1 VSPRVKPRPLRDSL
15 PLRDV
20 DEILMRYLRGPAS
33 VGGDP
38 RQLLDVVEQR
48 TLSKATSA
56 AGGYTVPTPMYEQIM
71 AIVHGRGSIGRL
83 ALEIVTESGVA
94 LQLPTSTTH
103 GTSSWTAENAGYTAS
118 DEVFGQVTVN
128 AFKAATSVI
137 VSEELANDA
146 LDNFEPWLARELGQR
161 ISQLEGAAFAT
172 GDGSGKPLGVVA
184 NVGAVVT
191 MPVGSTVTFAY
202 DSLVDALHSIA
213 VGYREADQSPAWI
226 ASDGALKALRKVK
239 DTAGQPVLFESAR
252 VGEPPILLGFPLY
265 VDENLA
271 APAANAK
278 SLVFAGWKSLYAIR
292 RVNGIGIQ
300 RQDEIYSGN
309 GQVGFRGFHRV
320 DGRVVIAAAG
330 VAVAHSAT

>member
-1 VSPRVKPRPLRDSL
+1 MSPRVKPRPLYPDH
-15 PLRDV
+15 
-20 DEILMRYLRGPAS
+20 DEILMRYLRGPAG

-38 RQLLDVVEQR
+38 KELLDVAEQR
-48 TLSKATSA
+48 ALSKATNP
-56 AGGYTVPTPMYEQIM
+56 AGGFTVPTPMYEQIM
-71 AIVHGRGSIGRL
+71 SVVHARGSIGQL
-83 ALEIVTESGVA
+83 ALEIVTESGAA

-103 GTSSWTAENAGYTAS
+103 GTSSWIAENAGYTTS

-128 AFKAATSVI
+128 AFKAATSVV

-146 LDNFEPWLARELGQR
+146 VDNFEPWLARELGER
-161 ISQLEGAAFAT
+161 ISQLEGAAYAV
-172 GDGSGKPLGVVA
+172 GDGTGKPLGVVA
-184 NVGAVVT
+184 NVGATVT
-191 MPVGSTVTFAY
+191 MATGNTVTFAF
-202 DSLVDALHSIA
+202 DSLVDAVHSVA
-213 VGYREADQSPAWI
+213 VGYREPDQNPAWV

-239 DTAGQPVLFESAR
+239 DTSGLPVLFENTPA
-252 VGEPPILLGFPLY
+252 GQPPLLLGYPLY

-278 SLVFAGWKSLYAIR
+278 SLLFGGWKSLYAIR

-300 RQDEIYSGN
+300 RQDELYSLN
-309 GQVGFRGFHRV
+309 GQIGFLGFHRV